1 MMRTLSI
8 AGAVVVLS
16 AVVMAQDAVKTLP
29 DNYTVQFENEYV
41 RVTRVHY
48 GPHAKLPGHTHT
60 SLASAYVYLNDSG
73 PVSFKHIGLD
83 YGAVTRPPTVARG
96 FRLFRGLE
104 EIHEVENLSDKPS
117 DFLRVEFKTDP
128 GPDPRTLR
136 GKFLPP
142 AAVADATQKLEF
154 ENAQLR
160 VTRLAAPRGQTI
172 DLAAHAWPSVV
183 ISLTDGEQG
192 RALWLR
198 KGQRHALSAGSAA
211 LVEALRFEL
220 KTEVKTSR

>member
-1 MMRTLSI
+1 MRTLAI
-8 AGAVVVLS
+8 AGAVAVFS
-16 AVVMAQDAVKTLP
+16 AAVMAQDAAKTLP
-29 DNYTVQFENEYV
+29 DNYQVQFENEYV

-73 PVSFKHIGLD
+73 PVTFTHIGLE
-83 YGAVTRPPTVARG
+83 YGAVTRPPTVARS

-104 EIHEVENLSDKPS
+104 EIHEVENPSDKPS

-142 AAVADATQKLEF
+142 AAVTTITQNVEF

-160 VTRLAAPRGQTI
+160 VTRIAAPGGRAVN
-172 DLAAHAWPSVV
+172 LAEHVWPSVV
-183 ISLTDGEQG
+183 ISLSDGEQG
-192 RALWLR
+192 RAFWLN
-198 KGQRHALSAGSAA
+198 KGQRHTLSAAPSAS
-211 LVEALRFEL
+211 VEALRFEL
-220 KTEVKTSR
+220 KTEVKATH

>member
-1 MMRTLSI
+1 MRALMVAGVVTLLSS
-8 AGAVVVLS
+8 AGI
-16 AVVMAQDAVKTLP
+16 AQDAVTTLP
-29 DNYTVQFENEYV
+29 DNYKVQFENEYV

-73 PVSFKHIGLD
+73 PVAFKHIGLE
-83 YGAVTRPPTVARG
+83 YGAVTRPPTVARS

-104 EIHEVENLSDKPS
+104 EIHAVENLSATPS

-128 GPDPRTLR
+128 VDPRTLR

-142 AAVADATQKLEF
+142 AVASDAMTKVEF

-160 VTRLAAPRGQTI
+160 VTRLVASKGKPVQLADAAS
-172 DLAAHAWPSVV
+172 PSVL
-183 ISLTDGEQG
+183 ISLTDDELGK
-192 RALWLR
+192 ATWLA
-198 KGQRHALSAGSAA
+198 KGQRLALSAATSR
-211 LVEALRFEL
+211 VEALRFEL
-220 KTEVKTSR
+220 KTDVKPTR